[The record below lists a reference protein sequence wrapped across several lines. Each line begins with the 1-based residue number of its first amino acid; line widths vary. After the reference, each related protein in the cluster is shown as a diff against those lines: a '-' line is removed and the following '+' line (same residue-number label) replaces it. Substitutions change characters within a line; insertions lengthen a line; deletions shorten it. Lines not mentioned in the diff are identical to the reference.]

1 MFLVCFC
8 VLFFLMIRRPPR
20 STRTDT
26 LFPYTT
32 LFRSGLRARCLRD
45 RLLPSRR
52 DDIDRQDRHVLSP
65 SPRAGWRRGRNG
77 AEMARVSPMPLG
89 RVSHFV
95 GSIVSESIDGRSGG
109 ARLVLAISGGGDRK
123 STRLNSRHKCATR

>member
-1 MFLVCFC
+1 MRL
-8 VLFFLMIRRPPR
+8 RPPR

-32 LFRSGLRARCLRD
+32 LFRS
-45 RLLPSRR
+45 
-52 DDIDRQDRHVLSP
+52 
-65 SPRAGWRRGRNG
+65 GRNG

-109 ARLVLAISGGGDRK
+109 ARLVLAISGGGHGV
-123 STRLNSRHKCATR
+123 SRDGGPDWHAARFMRVLTAEIGSASGRARVGRYG

>member
-1 MFLVCFC
+1 MRL
-8 VLFFLMIRRPPR
+8 RPPR

-32 LFRSGLRARCLRD
+32 LFRS
-45 RLLPSRR
+45 
-52 DDIDRQDRHVLSP
+52 
-65 SPRAGWRRGRNG
+65 GRNG

-95 GSIVSESIDGRSGG
+95 GSIVSESIDERSGG
-109 ARLVLAISGGGDRK
+109 ARHVLAISGGGQGVSRDGGPDWHAALSMQVSPEVAPANERLDLWQAPFTGVDIQPPFHT
-123 STRLNSRHKCATR
+123 TRYCPPDTP